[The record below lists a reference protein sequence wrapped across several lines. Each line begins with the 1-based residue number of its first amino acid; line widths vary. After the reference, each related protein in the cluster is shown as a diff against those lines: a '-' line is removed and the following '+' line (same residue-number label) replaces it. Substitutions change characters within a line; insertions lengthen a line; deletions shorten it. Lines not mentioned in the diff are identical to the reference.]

1 MSPSGGPSARQA
13 ADQPAIQTG
22 RSRGRPRGH
31 TDKSEQMVIQSLD
44 RAVSL
49 LKVLANGGAMA
60 LTEVAEASNQTA
72 STAYRILL
80 TYQKQGIV
88 DYDDVAQVWFV
99 GIGAFRIG
107 SAFLSRTGLME
118 RARTAMQ
125 HVMAETGETANLAII
140 DGGEVIFVSQVE
152 THEPIRAFFRPGTR
166 SAIHSSG
173 IGKALMAFLPR
184 ERIDEIVEVRG
195 LPSFTNRTISNRD
208 HLLAELAQIRRR
220 GWAIDNEE
228 RTEGMRC
235 IAAPIFNPYGEPV
248 AGISISGPAV
258 RVRPDRDA
266 KFGGIIAAA
275 AAEVT
280 RAIGGNPP
288 APEAISSG

>member
-1 MSPSGGPSARQA
+1 LSPGDSVLVTA
-13 ADQPAIQTG
+13 ASQPPVPLAG
-22 RSRGRPRGH
+22 
-31 TDKSEQMVIQSLD
+31 KVI
-44 RAVSL
+44 
-49 LKVLANGGAMA
+49 
-60 LTEVAEASNQTA
+60 EASNQTA

-80 TYQKQGIV
+80 TFQKQGIV
-88 DYDDVAQVWFV
+88 DYDDVAQVWFI

-125 HVMAETGETANLAII
+125 QIMTETGETANLAII

-166 SAIHSSG
+166 GAIHSSG
-173 IGKALMAFLPR
+173 IGKALMAFLPK
-184 ERIDEIVEVRG
+184 ERIEEIVAAHG
-195 LPSFTNRTISNRD
+195 LPVFTRKTISNRD

-220 GWAIDNEE
+220 GWAVDNEE

-248 AGISISGPAV
+248 AGISISGPSV
-258 RVRPDRDA
+258 RVRPDRDTEL
-266 KFGGIIAAA
+266 GSIVAAA

-280 RAIGGNPP
+280 KATGGSPP
-288 APEAISSG
+288 SA